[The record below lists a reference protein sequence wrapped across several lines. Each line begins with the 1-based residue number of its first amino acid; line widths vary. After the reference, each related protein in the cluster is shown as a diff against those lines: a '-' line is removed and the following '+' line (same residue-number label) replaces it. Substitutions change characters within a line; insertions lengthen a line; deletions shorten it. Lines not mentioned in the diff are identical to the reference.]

1 MATRQDDSFTQLQVV
16 DDDWRDFR
24 KSTLSW
30 SLDCLKFKEDPIT
43 PYFYV
48 NRVVLHDT
56 EDEFWRNYS
65 SPFLIWTSPSAFNDL
80 STMVASKCE
89 EFEISARFVPSNG
102 TSEAFKKLRDGDV
115 DLLILTGD
123 HVRRIDPP
131 RYVKRLG
138 SGVVEGSEI
147 KTLVVS
153 NKANLSA
160 DQTFSIFKDFIDHDH
175 HGNRIN
181 SKAFKLHTEQYSFRR
196 QTSLASGAN
205 LFCVGNQVV
214 DSIRSSS
221 DAQMEGRSFVNWR
234 HVPGYRC
241 QEQVDA
247 FICVSVLIS
256 GEVQSALD
264 FTSSLDGRSDSNIRR
279 ALQQRLDKFFKPR
292 VLNVWLNEEHLV
304 VEDDELLTLLNKPYS
319 KNLESDGYR
328 DQSVKRAVIGAVTTK
343 FLENTHGTWA
353 SFVNNAE
360 QIVASATTLDSQT
373 LSDLDASA
381 QRLFEEEQRN
391 LRQKLVR
398 SLGGRNI
405 GLVSGSVDEAHE
417 NRIIE
422 LLMHGLDSPR
432 IEVEAIGVLFVS
444 GHPLRTGS

>member
-1 MATRQDDSFTQLQVV
+1 MGIFEHSVASLQFSIERFYSELLTNLAVEGTVALDVLKDNLLGPNGITRELARIRQQESLERLATRQDDSFTQLQVV

-56 EDEFWRNYS
+56 EDEFWSNYS

-181 SKAFKLHTEQYSFRR
+181 SKAFKLTQ
-196 QTSLASGAN
+196 N
-205 LFCVGNQVV
+205 
-214 DSIRSSS
+214 
-221 DAQMEGRSFVNWR
+221 
-234 HVPGYRC
+234 
-241 QEQVDA
+241 
-247 FICVSVLIS
+247 
-256 GEVQSALD
+256 
-264 FTSSLDGRSDSNIRR
+264 NI
-279 ALQQRLDKFFKPR
+279 
-292 VLNVWLNEEHLV
+292 H
-304 VEDDELLTLLNKPYS
+304 
-319 KNLESDGYR
+319 SDGKHR
-328 DQSVKRAVIGAVTTK
+328 
-343 FLENTHGTWA
+343 
-353 SFVNNAE
+353 
-360 QIVASATTLDSQT
+360 
-373 LSDLDASA
+373 
-381 QRLFEEEQRN
+381 
-391 LRQKLVR
+391 
-398 SLGGRNI
+398 
-405 GLVSGSVDEAHE
+405 
-417 NRIIE
+417 
-422 LLMHGLDSPR
+422 
-432 IEVEAIGVLFVS
+432 
-444 GHPLRTGS
+444 